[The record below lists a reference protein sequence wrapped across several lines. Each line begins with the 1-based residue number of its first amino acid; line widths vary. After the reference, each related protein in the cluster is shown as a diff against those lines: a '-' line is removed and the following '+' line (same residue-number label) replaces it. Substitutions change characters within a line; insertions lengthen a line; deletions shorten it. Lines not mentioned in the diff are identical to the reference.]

1 MKGTG
6 TFSGTLFGILHS
18 RRFVGVFLVSHR
30 TFRGVIINEEKVV
43 SFEGWGLLSYGQE
56 GSL

>member
-1 MKGTG
+1 
-6 TFSGTLFGILHS
+6 
-18 RRFVGVFLVSHR
+18 VGVFLVSHR